1 MNMSGGNIHGLS
13 WFPNIPDKFVT
24 WGGQEIKLYVVGR
37 NKVESEASA
46 RLPNIPA
53 NLEAI
58 ENHYEYARCVQ
69 PSFHKNRPI
78 IAVGLGNGKVGISD
92 FHGVMEK
99 DPEYTPRQQRMCL
112 CLAWSE
118 NNPNMLAIGH
128 DRHRSD
134 SCITIWDT
142 ERGPPKESESSF
154 FGVSESAHSLC
165 WDKNHQILIA
175 GMNQKQI
182 KLYDLRQSTTTCQ
195 SIQTKTVYGLGVA
208 PNGNY
213 LCSFFDSVIMLWDL
227 RAIDRPLLQIQS
239 AKNHL
244 HLSWC
249 PTRSSLLSSLQRES
263 PYITLYDI
271 RCVDVE
277 KSREVYHVKKQL
289 LPFHTKHHA
298 SHKGYTL
305 AALSWHH
312 MDFERALLL
321 SETGSIMD
329 FHLPLSILTAY
340 SNHKKLPLLLQKP
353 LSAPNTPVHSS
364 QTSQTSSSELSNA
377 KSPLNFDVVD
387 KDLQEEDLVEWT
399 RERAL
404 CDYGLKMAGKRLN
417 GEFHLTSYLKTVWLS
432 LANVYRSEEKLIGLK
447 TVLGIGLSHT
457 SEAFMNTSR
466 IESHVLQWPD
476 FINNACNLVCYRSDQ
491 RDTALKLCGWPSEQE
506 LDRFVNTLCE
516 NKEFSRAA
524 MIYVFHLKVLA
535 ACDILSKAVDQS
547 RDPSMFR
554 IAAIALSCFNA
565 DRTSTAWRNQRSLA
579 NKQIKDP
586 HLRAIFSFLVADND
600 NFDSVLAEEK
610 EGISLADR
618 MAFACKYLSESKL
631 AEYVKLQIQRS
642 VEKGDLNGLLLTGE
656 SQEGINILQS
666 YMDSTFDI
674 QTVALIAINYFHR
687 ELFNDFRIQYWITS
701 YMDCLN
707 SWGFW
712 EKRAELEIKI
722 ANLRSSI
729 RSPRTV
735 YLSCNFCGKSVS
747 NALQE
752 DARMRNVSS
761 NVNKLSSCPSCRK
774 PLPRCSLC
782 LLHMGTTLNAYT
794 AGEGGNESQGVPSK
808 PFSKWFSW
816 CQTCRHGGHTEHLM
830 QWFKQ
835 NAECPVSSC
844 SCRCF
849 DMDVTNPIASTDLS

>member
-1 MNMSGGNIHGLS
+1 MSGNIHGLS

-24 WGGQEIKLYVVGR
+24 WGQEINLYEVRKGETDI
-37 NKVESEASA
+37 KA
-46 RLPNIPA
+46 RLPNISA
-53 NLEAI
+53 NFKAI
-58 ENHYEYARCVQ
+58 ENRYQYARCVQ
-69 PSFHKNRPI
+69 PSYHKDRPT
-78 IAVGLGNGKVGISD
+78 IAVGLGDGKIGICN
-92 FHGVMEK
+92 FHDVA
-99 DPEYTPRQQRMCL
+99 DNSWEYTPRQQRMCL
-112 CLAWSE
+112 CLAWNE
-118 NNPNMLAIGH
+118 TNPNILAIGH
-128 DRHRSD
+128 DRYRSD
-134 SCITIWDT
+134 SCITIWDI
-142 ERGPPKESESSF
+142 ERGLPKESGSSF

-165 WDKNHQILIA
+165 WDKNHHVLIA
-175 GMNQKQI
+175 GMNQKHI
-182 KLYDLRQSTTTCQ
+182 KLFDLRQSTATCQ

-227 RAIDRPLLQIQS
+227 RSIDASIKQIQS

-244 HLSWC
+244 QISWC

-263 PYITLYDI
+263 PYISLYDI

-277 KSREVYHVKKQL
+277 KTREVYSVKKQL

-305 AALSWHH
+305 TALSWHNI
-312 MDFERALLL
+312 DFERALLL

-329 FHLPLSILTAY
+329 FRLPLSILTAY
-340 SNHKKLPLLLQKP
+340 SNHKKLPLLLQRP
-353 LSAPNTPVHSS
+353 LSAANTPVHSS
-364 QTSQTSSSELSNA
+364 ETSQTSTSELANA
-377 KSPLNFDVVD
+377 NSSLNFQVIDD
-387 KDLQEEDLVEWT
+387 KLLEEDLVDET

-404 CDYGLKMAGKRLN
+404 SDYGLKMDGKRLS
-417 GEFHLTSYLKTVWLS
+417 GEFHLTPYLKTVWLS
-432 LANVYRSEEKLIGLK
+432 LANLYRSEEKLIGLK
-447 TVLGIGLSHT
+447 SVLGIGLSHT
-457 SEAFMNTSR
+457 STAFMNTSR

-476 FINNACNLVCYRSDQ
+476 FINNSNNLVCYRSDQ
-491 RDTALKLCGWPSEQE
+491 RDTALKLCGWASEQE
-506 LDRFVNTLCE
+506 LERFINTLCE

-554 IAAIALSCFNA
+554 IAAIALSSFNA

-579 NKQIKDP
+579 NMQIQDP
-586 HLRAIFSFLVADND
+586 HLRAIFSFLIADND
-600 NFDSVLAEEK
+600 NFDSVLTE

-618 MAFACKYLSESKL
+618 MGFACKYLSESKL
-631 AEYVKLQIQRS
+631 SEYVKLQIQKS
-642 VEKGDLNGLLLTGE
+642 AEKGDLNGLLLTGE
-656 SQEGINILQS
+656 SHDGINILQA

-687 ELFNDFRIQYWITS
+687 ELFNDIRIQYWINS

-722 ANLRSSI
+722 ANLRSAI

-761 NVNKLSSCPSCRK
+761 NINKLSSCPSCRK

-782 LLHMGTTLNAYT
+782 LLHMGTTLNAYP
-794 AGEGGNESQGVPSK
+794 AGEGGHESLGWQSK

-835 NAECPVSSC
+835 YAECPVSSC

-849 DMDVTNPIASTDLS
+849 DMDVTNPEAARDLS